1 MIQSESAATVS
12 EMDKNDYWKIEKI
25 SMKETAI
32 FLCLCAFFLFTG
44 CSSEK
49 EQKSL
54 SKEKSIHGVFE
65 KVLKEK
71 ENISQSN
78 RSRIEDESSERKK
91 QEAAADACS
100 RHYASC
106 LEKCS
111 STSCETACQN
121 TLSACEKDLPLD
133 LKILKK

>member
-1 MIQSESAATVS
+1 MIQSDSAETIS
-12 EMDKNDYWKIEKI
+12 EMDKNDYWRMEKI
-25 SMKETAI
+25 TMKETAI
-32 FLCLCAFFLFTG
+32 LCLCAFFLFTG
-44 CSSEK
+44 CSAEK

-54 SKEKSIHGVFE
+54 SKAKSIHSVFE

-71 ENISQSN
+71 EKISQSN
-78 RSRIEDESSERKK
+78 RSRIEDESSDRKK

-100 RHYASC
+100 RHYTSC